1 MRSNHSNS
9 AVNRI
14 ALLIASAWAVT
25 LFGACDGGN
34 EGDRCNPDLSHNDC
48 GAGLTCQTPS
58 TCVENYCCPAD
69 PSTSTNNYCNGKNC
83 PPAAD
88 AASSEGDSS
97 AADSSAED
105 ASTD

>member
-1 MRSNHSNS
+1 MCSNKANS

-14 ALLIASAWAVT
+14 SVLIAFACAIA
-25 LFGACDGGN
+25 LFGSACDGGN

-48 GAGLTCQTPS
+48 SAGLTCQTPS

-83 PPAAD
+83 PPATD
-88 AASSEGDSS
+88 AETSVGDD
-97 AADSSAED
+97 AGAED
-105 ASTD
+105 AGAD